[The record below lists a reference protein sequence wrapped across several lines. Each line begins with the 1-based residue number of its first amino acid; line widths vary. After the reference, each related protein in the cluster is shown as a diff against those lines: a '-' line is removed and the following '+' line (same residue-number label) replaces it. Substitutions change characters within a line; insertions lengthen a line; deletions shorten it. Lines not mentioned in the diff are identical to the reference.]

1 MNKSSQIILDLKN
14 IDKSYGETK
23 VLENINISI
32 YDNEFFTILGSSG
45 SGKST
50 IIRMIGGFTK
60 PSSGEIIYEDK
71 IINNEPIFKR
81 PFNTVFQDYALFPNM
96 NVFNNVGFGLKIKN
110 VNKDKIKEKVL
121 EVLRIVGLE
130 NLANRMPQ
138 ELSGGQQQRVALAR
152 AIICEPKVIL
162 LDEPLGALDAELRK
176 QMQLF
181 LKEIQK
187 KIRITFIFITHDQEE
202 AIFLS
207 DRIAVLN
214 KNKFEQVGTPKE
226 LYYSPNS
233 SYMATFFGECNLFNC
248 KILEINE
255 DSVLLESSFGI
266 FKTKNNSLSNKLN
279 NGDIVNFGIRP
290 EEISITENN
299 EKNTLE
305 LEVSEIDFKG
315 SVSTINVMDKNS
327 NNEDRAFKGKNILI
341 TGASKGIGRAVSKEL
356 SKLGANIILLS
367 KNEALLDSIYDEI
380 IETSNT
386 TPCIIKCDLSGLD
399 EIKTQEIVNI
409 ISQDYKNLDCIIHN
423 AATIEKMSN
432 IEDFDLKSWEKILKV
447 NLTSSFLLTKF
458 LLPLMK

>member
-187 KIRITFIFITHDQEE
+187 KVRITFIFITHDQEE

-233 SYMATFFGECNLFNC
+233 SYMATFFGECNLLNC

-255 DSVLLESSFGI
+255 ESVVLESSFGV
-266 FKTKNNSLSNKLN
+266 FKTKNNDLSNKLK

-315 SVSTINVMDKNS
+315 SVSTINVMDKKS
-327 NNEDRAFKGKNILI
+327 NNKIKIQNISSNVSKKYQSGSKVNILI
-341 TGASKGIGRAVSKEL
+341 NPESG
-356 SKLGANIILLS
+356 NIFS
-367 KNEALLDSIYDEI
+367 NE
-380 IETSNT
+380 N
-386 TPCIIKCDLSGLD
+386 
-399 EIKTQEIVNI
+399 N
-409 ISQDYKNLDCIIHN
+409 N
-423 AATIEKMSN
+423 
-432 IEDFDLKSWEKILKV
+432 
-447 NLTSSFLLTKF
+447 
-458 LLPLMK
+458 

>member
-1 MNKSSQIILDLKN
+1 MNKNSQIILDLKN

-60 PSSGEIIYEDK
+60 PSSGEIIFEDK

-266 FKTKNNSLSNKLN
+266 FKTKNNDLSNKLK

-327 NNEDRAFKGKNILI
+327 NNKIKIQNISSNVSKKYQSGSKVNILI
-341 TGASKGIGRAVSKEL
+341 NPVS
-356 SKLGANIILLS
+356 GNIFS
-367 KNEALLDSIYDEI
+367 NE
-380 IETSNT
+380 N
-386 TPCIIKCDLSGLD
+386 
-399 EIKTQEIVNI
+399 N
-409 ISQDYKNLDCIIHN
+409 N
-423 AATIEKMSN
+423 
-432 IEDFDLKSWEKILKV
+432 
-447 NLTSSFLLTKF
+447 
-458 LLPLMK
+458 

>member
-248 KILEINE
+248 KILEMNDE
-255 DSVLLESSFGI
+255 SVLLESSFGI

-327 NNEDRAFKGKNILI
+327 NNKIKIQNISSNVSKKYQSGSKVNILI
-341 TGASKGIGRAVSKEL
+341 NPESG
-356 SKLGANIILLS
+356 NIFS
-367 KNEALLDSIYDEI
+367 NE
-380 IETSNT
+380 N
-386 TPCIIKCDLSGLD
+386 
-399 EIKTQEIVNI
+399 N
-409 ISQDYKNLDCIIHN
+409 N
-423 AATIEKMSN
+423 
-432 IEDFDLKSWEKILKV
+432 
-447 NLTSSFLLTKF
+447 
-458 LLPLMK
+458 